1 MFDLYE
7 KIKEMTEVEKVK
19 KFTFNDVDYKIENR
33 YNFLAQSGSIVT
45 LSIEELNYIDFNK
58 RETDRYELTFIT
70 GRNDIL
76 EVNLSLEVEYG
87 QGVEKDSLGFQYT
100 YKIDS
105 KKNLIS
111 SESSRSLNLGD
122 ESRTRHKSFNFNKD
136 AVFFILENVDTFNSE
151 KEDVFNLTFDCS
163 IKDMPALKDLTNK
176 VKKMLECL
184 DNKNEF
190 KIKNSSR
197 I

>member
-19 KFTFNDVDYKIENR
+19 KFTFDDVDYKIENK

-122 ESRTRHKSFNFNKD
+122 ESRTRHDSFNFNKE

-163 IKDMPALKDLTNK
+163 IKDMQALKDLTNK
-176 VKKMLECL
+176 VKKMLECI
-184 DNKNEF
+184 DNKHEF
-190 KIKNSSR
+190 KIKNSSSV
-197 I
+197 

>member
-122 ESRTRHKSFNFNKD
+122 ESRIRHESFNFNKD

-151 KEDVFNLTFDCS
+151 KEDIFNLTFDCS

-176 VKKMLECL
+176 VKKMLVCL

-197 I
+197 V

>member
-19 KFTFNDVDYKIENR
+19 KFTFDDVDYKIENR
-33 YNFLAQSGSIVT
+33 YNFLAQSGTIIT

-111 SESSRSLNLGD
+111 SECSRSLNLGD
-122 ESRTRHKSFNFNKD
+122 ESRTRHNSFDFNKE
-136 AVFFILENVDTFNSE
+136 AVFFVLENIDTFNNE
-151 KEDVFNLTFDCS
+151 KEDVFNLKFDCS
-163 IKDMPALKDLTNK
+163 IKDMPVLKDLTNK
-176 VKKMLECL
+176 VKKMLECI
-184 DNKNEF
+184 DNKHEY
-190 KIKNSSR
+190 KIKNRSR
-197 I
+197 N